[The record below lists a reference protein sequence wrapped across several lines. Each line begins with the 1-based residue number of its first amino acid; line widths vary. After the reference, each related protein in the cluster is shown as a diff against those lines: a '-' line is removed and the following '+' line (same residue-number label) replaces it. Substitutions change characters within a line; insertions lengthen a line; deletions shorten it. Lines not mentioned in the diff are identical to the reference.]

1 MKVYRVQFSAT
12 PPILR
17 LTMWYYNNIKR
28 HFINAKIAFIW
39 FKEKRT
45 LVGMPQMGKV
55 TEQSLS
61 WANYINRK

>member
-1 MKVYRVQFSAT
+1 MKVYRVRFSAT
-12 PPILR
+12 PPTLR

-45 LVGMPQMGKV
+45 LAGMPRTGKI
-55 TEQSLS
+55 TEEALR
-61 WANYINRK
+61 WANSINRK

>member
-1 MKVYRVQFSAT
+1 
-12 PPILR
+12 
-17 LTMWYYNNIKR
+17 MWYYNNIKR